1 MMTPGLGATR
11 IRMRSLTG
19 RLVRLAFAAGIVSLC
34 ASGIA
39 AARDP
44 AAPYLGMT
52 KAQILACA
60 GEPHSRFK
68 SGAAKETLT
77 YHYSGAGPVPVPAQE
92 PNAEEKKSGEK
103 ESKSIFSK
111 FRKKEDKN
119 WTCSASLVFENDK
132 LVRVTF
138 AHKDVRS
145 PYQWQSE
152 KDPEKAEKMR
162 KEGVPTCT
170 FSLPRCA
177 PAQ

>member
-1 MMTPGLGATR
+1 MMTPGLGATG
-11 IRMRSLTG
+11 IAMRSLSG
-19 RLVRLAFAAGIVSLC
+19 GLVRLAFAAGIVSLC

-44 AAPYLGMT
+44 GAPYLGMT
-52 KAQILACA
+52 EAQIIVCA
-60 GEPHSRFK
+60 GEPHSRLK
-68 SGAAKETLT
+68 SGAKKETLT
-77 YHYSGAGPVPVPAQE
+77 YHYSGAGPVPAKKPKT
-92 PNAEEKKSGEK
+92 EEKKSEEK
-103 ESKSIFSK
+103 EPKSIFSK
-111 FRKKEDKN
+111 FKKKEYKT

-132 LVRVTF
+132 LVRGTF

-145 PYQWQSE
+145 PYQWQHE
-152 KDPEKAEKMR
+152 KNPEKAEKMR

>member
-1 MMTPGLGATR
+1 MG
-11 IRMRSLTG
+11 SLTG
-19 RLVRLAFAAGIVSLC
+19 RLVRLAFAASIVSLC
-34 ASGIA
+34 ASGVA

-44 AAPYLGMT
+44 GAPYLGMT
-52 KAQILACA
+52 EAQIIACA

-68 SGAAKETLT
+68 SGAEKETLT
-77 YHYSGAGPVPVPAQE
+77 YHYSGVGPVPAEKRKV
-92 PNAEEKKSGEK
+92 EEKKSEER

-111 FRKKEDKN
+111 FKKKDDKN
-119 WTCSASLVFENDK
+119 WTCSASLIFENHK

-152 KDPEKAEKMR
+152 KDPAKAEKMR